1 MWANK
6 DARVKG
12 FTLIELMIVI
22 AIIGILAAVA
32 VPAYRDYVTRAQVS
46 EALILGS
53 GMKSILGDY
62 GWNHAAWP
70 TKFVGVNVVPN
81 SSEVNV
87 TLIGKYSEMSDTVTG
102 TYPIGQITMTMTMG
116 VAQGQTVFFET
127 TDGAATWTCTPGT
140 LNAKFR
146 PNACK

>member
-1 MWANK
+1 
-6 DARVKG
+6 
-12 FTLIELMIVI
+12 MIVI

-102 TYPIGQITMTMTMG
+102 TYPIGQITMTMG
-116 VAQGQTVFFET
+116 VAQGQTIFFET

>member
-1 MWANK
+1 M
-6 DARVKG
+6 KG

-22 AIIGILAAVA
+22 AIIGILAAIA
-32 VPAYRDYVTRAQVS
+32 VPAYRDYITRAQVS

-116 VAQGQTVFFET
+116 VAQGQTIFFET